1 MASQIKG
8 KKYDPDD
15 LTPRGNL
22 PDRSVIPSGKGMGDD
37 IDADIIKLPHKPKKP
52 TKYEPGKKSRT
63 EPKEGTDQILF
74 RSGGSLPDLTG
85 DGKITRADVL
95 KGRGVFKKGG
105 MVKSSASRR
114 ADGIAQRGKTKGRF
128 V

>member
-1 MASQIKG
+1 MAEKD
-8 KKYDPDD
+8 KKPKPPPSPMDD
-15 LTPRGNL
+15 LVPRGNL
-22 PDRSVIPSGKGMGDD
+22 PSEPTIKPGAGFGDD
-37 IDADIIKLPHKPKKP
+37 IPRKKP
-52 TKYEPGKKSRT
+52 VKKMA
-63 EPKEGTDQILF
+63 
-74 RSGGSLPDLTG
+74 GGGGMPDLTG